1 MPSRCTR
8 PSGRVRIETR
18 TGPTCT
24 WADGSSCTRP
34 SGRVRIETL
43 TLHVAVAAVSAGCQG
58 AKKGPLEK
66 SIRGLAPEVVK
77 RLSDRFSRNQP
88 GSFSTS
94 VRDRP
99 KRSSAPTLTLS
110 PC

>member
-1 MPSRCTR
+1 MRN
-8 PSGRVRIETR
+8 
-18 TGPTCT
+18 
-24 WADGSSCTRP
+24 
-34 SGRVRIETL
+34 ETL
-43 TLHVAVAAVSAGCQG
+43 TLQVAVAAVSAGCQG